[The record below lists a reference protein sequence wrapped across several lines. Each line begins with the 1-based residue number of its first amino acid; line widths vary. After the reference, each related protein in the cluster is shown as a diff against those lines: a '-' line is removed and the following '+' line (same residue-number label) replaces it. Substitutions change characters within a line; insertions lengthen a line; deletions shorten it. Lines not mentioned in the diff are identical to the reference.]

1 MKTKR
6 VSKIQDTVYN
16 FGQAEAYIAFSAGF
30 EKFLGVQGLKVDEVK
45 KVNALNIVKKF
56 KLKGVVFGNY
66 VTQEERYYF
75 LYKISKQLE
84 FLAKIK
90 GNNNL
95 GHNNLIVAFG
105 VEGKAKSNAH
115 YNPAKALINL
125 NRGRKGNYDTI
136 LKGENSF
143 IHEYGHYIDFVAGR
157 KNKSL
162 PFNFASEAEKG
173 FSSLKSFYEP
183 VNILVND
190 RSYMRN
196 IEKSEY
202 LSKRIEI
209 FARTFEASVT
219 IMAQV
224 DRSYKRFFDLKKY
237 ANPIYPKKGAV
248 TNSINSYILQC
259 LRRDIK

>member
-1 MKTKR
+1 MKTRKA
-6 VSKIQDTVYN
+6 SKIQDTVYN
-16 FGQAEAYIAFSAGF
+16 FGQAEAYIFFSAGF
-30 EKFLGVQGLKVDEVK
+30 EKFLGVKGLDVEEVK
-45 KVNALNIVKKF
+45 RIDAFKIVKKF
-56 KLKGVVFGNY
+56 NLKGVVFGNY

-95 GHNNLIVAFG
+95 GHGNLIIAFG
-105 VEGKAKSNAH
+105 VEGKARANAH

-157 KNKSL
+157 RNKTL

-173 FSSLKSFYEP
+173 FSSLKPFYEP
-183 VNILVND
+183 VNFLVND
-190 RSYMRN
+190 PFYMAK
-196 IEKSEY
+196 IEKSAY

-209 FARTFEASVT
+209 FARLFEVT
-219 IMAQV
+219 ITMIAQ
-224 DRSYKRFFDLKKY
+224 DYKDYRRFFSARDYSYFIYYPTDKIKAKNIDTFIVKCLKQ
-237 ANPIYPKKGAV
+237 A
-248 TNSINSYILQC
+248 
-259 LRRDIK
+259 

>member
-1 MKTKR
+1 MRTKKI
-6 VSKIQDTVYN
+6 SKIQDTVYN
-16 FGQAEAYIAFSAGF
+16 FGQAEAYISFSANF
-30 EKFLGVQGLKVDEVK
+30 EKFLGVQGLNVNEVK

-95 GHNNLIVAFG
+95 GHNNLIIAFG
-105 VEGKAKSNAH
+105 VEGKAVANAH

-125 NRGRKGNYDTI
+125 NRGRKGNYDSI

-143 IHEYGHYIDFVAGR
+143 VHEYGHYIDFVAGR

-162 PFNFASEAEKG
+162 PFNFASQAEKG

-190 RSYMRN
+190 RSYMKN

-209 FARTFEASVT
+209 FARTFETSVT
-219 IMAQV
+219 MMAQGNK
-224 DRSYKRFFDLKKY
+224 DYKRFFDLRKY
-237 ANPIYPKKGAV
+237 TNPIYPKREIIQD
-248 TNSINSYILQC
+248 NMNPYILQC